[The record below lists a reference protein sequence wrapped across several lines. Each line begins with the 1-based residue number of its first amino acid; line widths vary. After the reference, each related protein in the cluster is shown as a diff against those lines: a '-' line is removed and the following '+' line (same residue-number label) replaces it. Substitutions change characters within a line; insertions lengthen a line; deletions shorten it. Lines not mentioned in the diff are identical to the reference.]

1 MLSSIIGLTKLLTL
15 ILAESAIELIPREI
29 WDHPTIKSF
38 SKRRG
43 KPPRLLLLDKSYHY
57 FAMKKLPNS
66 ERRGRPDI
74 VHFCLLE
81 ALGSP
86 LNKEGLLKVYVHTID
101 DHIIYVEPETR
112 LPKNYNRFVGLIEDL
127 FEHGCVPPSGKP
139 LLSIEAGSLSDLIG
153 VLKPTYTIIFERCG
167 APMSFEE
174 VASRLAG
181 EERPLVL
188 VGGFPHGE
196 FSEGTMK
203 LANEVV
209 CVDPEVL
216 ETWIIVSRII
226 YEYERAIGLPRK
238 RLERI
243 KSGAT

>member
-1 MLSSIIGLTKLLTL
+1 MTELLTL

-43 KPPRLLLLDKSYHY
+43 KPPGLLLLDKSYHY

-86 LNKEGLLKVYVHTID
+86 LNKEELLKVYVHTIN
-101 DHIIYVEPETR
+101 DHIIHVEPETR

-139 LLSIEAGSLSDLIG
+139 LLSIKVGSLPDLME
-153 VLKPTYTIIFERCG
+153 VLKPTYTVIFEKG
-167 APMSFEE
+167 GVPMSFEE

-181 EERPLVL
+181 EERPVVL
-188 VGGFPHGE
+188 VGGFPHGG
-196 FSEGTMK
+196 FSEGAMK
-203 LANEVV
+203 LADEVA

-216 ETWIIVSRII
+216 EAWIVVSRII
-226 YEYERAIGLPRK
+226 YEYERVIGLPRR
-238 RLERI
+238 RLERV
-243 KSGAT
+243 KSGTT

>member
-1 MLSSIIGLTKLLTL
+1 MTEVLTL
-15 ILAESAIELIPREI
+15 ILAESAIESIPREM
-29 WDHPTIKSF
+29 WDHPTIKNL

-57 FAMKKLPNS
+57 FAMKKLPDS

-101 DHIIYVEPETR
+101 DHIIYIEPETR

-127 FEHGCVPPSGKP
+127 FEHGYVPPSGKP
-139 LLSIEAGSLSDLIG
+139 LLSIEAGGLPDLIET
-153 VLKPTYTIIFERCG
+153 LKPTYTVIFERG
-167 APMSFEE
+167 GVPMTFEE
-174 VASRLAG
+174 VAPRLAR
-181 EERPLVL
+181 EERPVVL

-196 FSEGTMK
+196 FSERTMK

-216 ETWIIVSRII
+216 EAWTVVSRII
-226 YEYERAIGLPRK
+226 YEYERVIGLPKK
-238 RLERI
+238 RLERMR
-243 KSGAT
+243 SGTT